1 MTFSEIME
9 SLSKMFSS
17 YEATSWLNKNRR
29 ALKGRCPADLLK
41 EGKNKP
47 IEELLKKETKWAKI
61 K

>member
-1 MTFSEIME
+1 ME

-47 IEELLKKETKWAKI
+47 IEELLKKERKWAKI

>member
-1 MTFSEIME
+1 MN
-9 SLSKMFSS
+9 SLSKMFGS
-17 YEATSWLNKNRR
+17 YEATSWLNRNRR

-47 IEELLKKETKWAKI
+47 VEELLKQEKKWEKI